1 MPQAHAPKY
10 VALTLVTAVGQEIP
24 VTGTSFT
31 IGRQFDCHYRPDSVQ
46 ISRRH
51 TLLSHEPEGWF
62 AEDMGSAM
70 GTFHNQRP
78 LTGRQRLADGD
89 ELMVADVKL
98 RVRLR

>member
-1 MPQAHAPKY
+1 MPQAPKY

-31 IGRQFDCHYRPDSVQ
+31 IGRLFDCHYRPDSVQ
-46 ISRRH
+46 VSRRH
-51 TLLSHEPEGWF
+51 TLLTHEPEGWF

-70 GTFHNQRP
+70 GTFLNQRP
-78 LTGRQRLADGD
+78 LTDRQRLADGD

-98 RVRLR
+98 RIRLR